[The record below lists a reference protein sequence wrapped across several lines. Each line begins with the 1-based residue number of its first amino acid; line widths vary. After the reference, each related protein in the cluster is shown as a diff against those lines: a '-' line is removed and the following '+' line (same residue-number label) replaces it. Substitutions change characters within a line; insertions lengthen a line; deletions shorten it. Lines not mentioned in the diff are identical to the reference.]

1 MIWSRRFLTAA
12 IRLLVCVFAI
22 CRMTRSRSASAIMD
36 HSYRGKPSARCGDHW
51 RVMLE
56 GKARHCVAAALSFQ
70 APILAIGRRGPSA
83 QPADNI
89 RLTLYWYESSTNRK
103 ASGMRNLTVYQRFAM
118 IIAALSIVL
127 FSASALQILVLRDA
141 VLDERRT
148 TVRNLV
154 EAATRILTHYEA
166 EAKAGKIEPDRA
178 RQMAFASIS
187 AMRWGEYSDY
197 VGVYGTGSADAGV
210 TYVHAN
216 PKYINVNRWE
226 FKDSTGKL
234 LIQDI
239 VRTARAGGGFVE
251 YLAPRSAGGAE
262 LRKLSY
268 VGAFGA
274 GDKMLALQAGAYVDD
289 VDAVVFR
296 RMLWAGIAGL
306 AGLAI
311 AGFVAFWLG
320 RGLVM
325 PLKRTCAAMDE
336 LAKGNLAVEI
346 PFVDRT
352 NEIGRIARSLQVFKD
367 HLVESTRLRAE
378 QEETKARS
386 AEDRRTAMARIADEF
401 EHSIGG
407 VIRGTTTAADELQ
420 NSASS
425 MSTIAVGTTNQSAK
439 VAAAA
444 EQTASNVQTV
454 AASAEELSTSIAQSA
469 VGQASRTEAMVGRLV
484 EASQKIGE
492 VMALIQTIA
501 GQTNLLALNATI
513 EAARAGDAGRGFAVV
528 ANEVKALSSQTA
540 KATEEITS
548 QIQAIR
554 DATGSTVEAI
564 REIGTTIGQMNEI
577 TGSIAAAVEEQGAA
591 TNEIARSVQQAAQ
604 GAQEVMQNITG
615 VREASSQVDAAATL
629 VLNAAARLTTQSEQL
644 ESETGKFLGNIRA
657 A

>member
-1 MIWSRRFLTAA
+1 
-12 IRLLVCVFAI
+12 
-22 CRMTRSRSASAIMD
+22 
-36 HSYRGKPSARCGDHW
+36 
-51 RVMLE
+51 ML
-56 GKARHCVAAALSFQ
+56 
-70 APILAIGRRGPSA
+70 
-83 QPADNI
+83 
-89 RLTLYWYESSTNRK
+89 
-103 ASGMRNLTVYQRFAM
+103 RNLTVYQRFAI

-127 FSASALQILVLRDA
+127 FAVSALQILVLRDA

-148 TVRNLV
+148 TVRDLV
-154 EAATRILTHYEA
+154 DAAAKILAHYDD
-166 EAKAGKIEPDRA
+166 EAKAGRIEPDRA

-197 VGVYGTGSADAGV
+197 IGVYGTGSADAGV

-216 PKYINVNRWE
+216 PKYINVNRWD

-251 YLAPRSAGGAE
+251 YLSPRSAGGAE
-262 LRKLSY
+262 LRKISY
-268 VGAFGA
+268 AGAYGT
-274 GDKMLALQAGAYVDD
+274 GDKLLAIQAGAYVDD
-289 VDAVVFR
+289 IDAAVFR
-296 RMLWAGIAGL
+296 RMIWAVIAGL
-306 AGLAI
+306 SGLAL

-320 RGLVM
+320 RGLVV
-325 PLKRTCAAMDE
+325 PLSQTCAAMDE
-336 LAKGNLAVEI
+336 LAKGNLSADI

-352 NEIGRIARSLQVFKD
+352 NETGRIARSLQVFRD
-367 HLVESTRLRAE
+367 HLVETTRLRTE
-378 QEETKARS
+378 QEAMKTRS
-386 AEDRRTAMARIADEF
+386 VEDRRAVLARIADDF
-401 EHSIGG
+401 ERSIGG
-407 VIRGTTTAADELQ
+407 VIRGTATAADELQ
-420 NSASS
+420 SSASS

-454 AASAEELSTSIAQSA
+454 AASAEELSSSIQEIARQVTQSSSIAQSA
-469 VGQASRTEAMVGRLV
+469 VGQATRTEGMVGRLV

-513 EAARAGDAGRGFAVV
+513 EAARAGEAGKGFAVV
-528 ANEVKALSSQTA
+528 ANEVKALSQQTA

-591 TNEIARSVQQAAQ
+591 TKEIARSVQQAAQ
-604 GAQEVMQNITG
+604 GAQGVMQNIAG
-615 VREASSQVDAAATL
+615 VREASVQVDSAATL
-629 VLNAAARLTTQSEQL
+629 VLNAAAQLTTQSEQL
-644 ESETGKFLGNIRA
+644 ETETGKFLGNIRA

>member
-1 MIWSRRFLTAA
+1 
-12 IRLLVCVFAI
+12 
-22 CRMTRSRSASAIMD
+22 
-36 HSYRGKPSARCGDHW
+36 
-51 RVMLE
+51 
-56 GKARHCVAAALSFQ
+56 
-70 APILAIGRRGPSA
+70 
-83 QPADNI
+83 
-89 RLTLYWYESSTNRK
+89 
-103 ASGMRNLTVYQRFAM
+103 MRNLTVYQRFAM
-118 IIAALSIVL
+118 IIAALTIVL
-127 FSASALQILVLRDA
+127 FAVSALQILVLRDA
-141 VLDERRT
+141 TLDERRT
-148 TVRNLV
+148 TVRDLV
-154 EAATRILTHYEA
+154 EAATKVLTHYEG
-166 EAKAGKIEPDRA
+166 EAKAGRIEPDKA
-178 RQMAFASIS
+178 RQMAFPAIS
-187 AMRWGEYSDY
+187 AMRWGENSDY
-197 VGVYGTGSADAGV
+197 NGVYGTGSTDAGV

-216 PKYINVNRWE
+216 PKYINVNRWD

-239 VRTARAGGGFVE
+239 VRTARAGGGFIE

-268 VGAFGA
+268 VGTFGG
-274 GDKMLALQAGAYVDD
+274 GDKLLALQAGAYVDD

-306 AGLAI
+306 TGLGI

-320 RGLVM
+320 RGLVI

-336 LAKGNLAVEI
+336 LARGNLAVDI

-352 NEIGRIARSLQVFKD
+352 NEIGRIARGLQVFKD
-367 HLVESTRLRAE
+367 HLVETTQLRSE
-378 QEETKARS
+378 QEEMKTRS
-386 AEDRRTAMARIADEF
+386 AEERRTDLARIADDF
-401 EHSIGG
+401 ERSIGG
-407 VIRGTTTAADELQ
+407 VIRETATAADELQ
-420 NSASS
+420 NAASS
-425 MSTIAVGTTNQSAK
+425 MSTIAVGTTDQSGK

-454 AASAEELSTSIAQSA
+454 AASAEEMSSSIQEISRQVTQSSSIAQNA
-469 VGQASRTEAMVGRLV
+469 VGQAGRTEAMVGRLV

-554 DATGSTVEAI
+554 DATGSTVNAI

-615 VREASSQVDAAATL
+615 VREASSKVNAAATL
-629 VLNAAARLTTQSEQL
+629 VLNAAAQLTSQSEQL
-644 ESETGKFLGNIRA
+644 ETETGKFLGNIRA

>member
-1 MIWSRRFLTAA
+1 
-12 IRLLVCVFAI
+12 
-22 CRMTRSRSASAIMD
+22 
-36 HSYRGKPSARCGDHW
+36 
-51 RVMLE
+51 
-56 GKARHCVAAALSFQ
+56 
-70 APILAIGRRGPSA
+70 
-83 QPADNI
+83 
-89 RLTLYWYESSTNRK
+89 
-103 ASGMRNLTVYQRFAM
+103 MRNLTVYQRFAM
-118 IIAALSIVL
+118 IITALSIVL
-127 FSASALQILVLRDA
+127 FAVSALQILVLRDA

-154 EAATRILTHYEA
+154 EAATKILAHHEG
-166 EAKAGKIEPDRA
+166 EAKAGKSEPDRA
-178 RQMAFASIS
+178 RQMAFAAIS

-239 VRTARAGGGFVE
+239 VRTARAGGGFIE

-274 GDKMLALQAGAYVDD
+274 GDKLLALQAGVYIDD

-311 AGFVAFWLG
+311 AGFAAFWLG
-320 RGLVM
+320 RGLVV
-325 PLKRTCAAMDE
+325 PLQRTCAAMDE
-336 LAKGNLAVEI
+336 LAKGNLAVDI

-367 HLVESTRLRAE
+367 HLVETTQLRSE
-378 QEETKARS
+378 QEEMKTRS
-386 AEDRRTAMARIADEF
+386 AEERRTVMARIADDF
-401 EHSIGG
+401 ERSIGG
-407 VIRGTTTAADELQ
+407 VIRETATAADELQ

-425 MSTIAVGTTNQSAK
+425 MSTIAVGTTDQSGK

-454 AASAEELSTSIAQSA
+454 AASAEELSSSIQEIARQVTQSSSIAQSA

-513 EAARAGDAGRGFAVV
+513 EAARAGEAGKGFAVV
-528 ANEVKALSSQTA
+528 ATEVKALSSQTA
-540 KATEEITS
+540 KATEDITS

-577 TGSIAAAVEEQGAA
+577 TGSIAAAVEQQGAA

-604 GAQEVMQNITG
+604 GAQGVMQNIAG
-615 VREASSQVDAAATL
+615 VREASVQVDAAATL
-629 VLNAAARLTTQSEQL
+629 VLNAAARLTSQSEQL
-644 ESETGKFLGNIRA
+644 ETETGKFLGNIRA

>member
-1 MIWSRRFLTAA
+1 
-12 IRLLVCVFAI
+12 
-22 CRMTRSRSASAIMD
+22 
-36 HSYRGKPSARCGDHW
+36 
-51 RVMLE
+51 
-56 GKARHCVAAALSFQ
+56 
-70 APILAIGRRGPSA
+70 
-83 QPADNI
+83 
-89 RLTLYWYESSTNRK
+89 
-103 ASGMRNLTVYQRFAM
+103 MRNLTVYQRFAM
-118 IIAALSIVL
+118 IIAALSVVL
-127 FSASALQILVLRDA
+127 FAVSALQILVLRDA

-274 GDKMLALQAGAYVDD
+274 GDKLLALQAGAYVDD
-289 VDAVVFR
+289 IDAVVFR

-306 AGLAI
+306 GGLAI
-311 AGFVAFWLG
+311 AGIVAFWLG
-320 RGLVM
+320 RGLVS
-325 PLKRTCAAMDE
+325 PLKQTCAAMDE
-336 LAKGNLAVEI
+336 LAKGNLAVDV

-367 HLVESTRLRAE
+367 HLVETTRLRSQ
-378 QEETKARS
+378 QEEMKTRS
-386 AEDRRTAMARIADEF
+386 AEDRRAVMARIADDF
-401 EHSIGG
+401 ERSIGG

-420 NSASS
+420 DQASS
-425 MSTIAVGTTNQSAK
+425 MSTIAVGTTDQSAK

-454 AASAEELSTSIAQSA
+454 AASAEELSTSIQEIARQVTQSSSIAQSA

-513 EAARAGDAGRGFAVV
+513 EAARAGEAGKGFAVV
-528 ANEVKALSSQTA
+528 ATEVKALSSQTA
-540 KATEEITS
+540 KATEDITS

-554 DATGSTVEAI
+554 DATGSTVDAI

-577 TGSIAAAVEEQGAA
+577 TGSIATAVEQQGAA

-604 GAQEVMQNITG
+604 GAQGVMQNIAG
-615 VREASSQVDAAATL
+615 VREASVQVDAAATL
-629 VLNAAARLTTQSEQL
+629 VLNAAARLTSQSEQL
-644 ESETGKFLGNIRA
+644 ETETGKFLGNIRA

>member
-1 MIWSRRFLTAA
+1 
-12 IRLLVCVFAI
+12 
-22 CRMTRSRSASAIMD
+22 
-36 HSYRGKPSARCGDHW
+36 
-51 RVMLE
+51 
-56 GKARHCVAAALSFQ
+56 
-70 APILAIGRRGPSA
+70 
-83 QPADNI
+83 
-89 RLTLYWYESSTNRK
+89 
-103 ASGMRNLTVYQRFAM
+103 MRNLTVYQRFAM
-118 IIAALSIVL
+118 IIAALTIVL
-127 FSASALQILVLRDA
+127 FAGSALQILVLRDA

-154 EAATRILTHYEA
+154 EAATKVLAHYEG
-166 EAKAGKIEPDRA
+166 EAKAGRIEPDKA
-178 RQMAFASIS
+178 RQMAFAAIS
-187 AMRWGEYSDY
+187 SMRWGEYSDY
-197 VGVYGTGSADAGV
+197 IGVYGTGSADAGV

-226 FKDSTGKL
+226 FKDKSGKL

-239 VRTARAGGGFVE
+239 ARTARAGGGFVE
-251 YLAPRSAGGAE
+251 YLSPRSAGGAE
-262 LRKLSY
+262 LRKVSY
-268 VGAFGA
+268 VGSFGA
-274 GDKMLALQAGAYVDD
+274 GDKLLALQAGAYVDD
-289 VDAVVFR
+289 IDAVVFR
-296 RMLWAGIAGL
+296 RMIWAGIGGL
-306 AGLAI
+306 AGLAL

-320 RGLVM
+320 RGLVV
-325 PLKRTCAAMDE
+325 PLNRTCAAMDE

-346 PFVDRT
+346 PFVDRI
-352 NEIGRIARSLQVFKD
+352 NEIGRIARSLQVFRD
-367 HLVESTRLRAE
+367 HLVETTRLRTK
-378 QEETKARS
+378 QEEMKVRS
-386 AEDRRTAMARIADEF
+386 AEERRTDLARIADDF
-401 EHSIGG
+401 ERSIGG
-407 VIRGTTTAADELQ
+407 VIRGTATAADELQ
-420 NSASS
+420 DSASS
-425 MSTIAVGTTNQSAK
+425 MSTIAVGTTDQSAK

-454 AASAEELSTSIAQSA
+454 AASAEELSSSIQEIARQVTQSSSIAQSA
-469 VGQASRTEAMVGRLV
+469 VGQAGRTEAMVGRLV

-591 TNEIARSVQQAAQ
+591 TNEIARSVHQAAQ

-615 VREASSQVDAAATL
+615 VREASSKVDAAATL
-629 VLNAAARLTTQSEQL
+629 VLNAAAQLTSQSEQL
-644 ESETGKFLGNIRA
+644 ETETGKFLGNIRA